1 MHPTFVQS
9 IEGLDVSAK
18 AYADDFSAVATPALL
33 LEVISR
39 LLNSIYGLNLSKTK
53 LLWPHSADPPTDFL
67 EPFTRLGVQFV
78 RTGARLLGGFITVP
92 SDEQVLAATDHLR
105 SVVASHEP
113 MISALSHPSMRKQ
126 DSLLLLRYCTVPTL
140 SFHARSTPPIV
151 AAAPFN
157 EFDSKIT
164 QCVFEKLL
172 FF

>member
-1 MHPTFVQS
+1 M
-9 IEGLDVSAK
+9 
-18 AYADDFSAVATPALL
+18 
-33 LEVISR
+33 
-39 LLNSIYGLNLSKTK
+39 
-53 LLWPHSADPPTDFL
+53 
-67 EPFTRLGVQFV
+67 
-78 RTGARLLGGFITVP
+78 GGFITVP
-92 SDEQVLAATDHLR
+92 GDEQFLAATDHLR

-140 SFHARSTPPIV
+140 SFHARITPPIV

-172 FF
+172 FFEGESIQTLHANIAHFHTPSFASVCSQISLPLRLGGLGIRSLSLSHSQAYWASMATSAFKVDACFVDAQLLAV